1 MKLLTIFKKVKTQSD
16 KMSEDMANTII
27 KKITEDDKLASSIAQ
42 KVVVSI
48 GPIIEKAIKEAVE
61 MEMKKTNTVK

>member
-27 KKITEDDKLASSIAQ
+27 KKITEDDKLASSISQ

-61 MEMKKTNTVK
+61 MEMKKTKT